1 VGNTGLMNKHGLSE
15 SGEHT
20 KRIAANDPPNKIAH
34 LRIYMGVHGESQ
46 KRKKTLLTR
55 PTSLEMTHYRRVL
68 GIAAVRRLVIDLLV
82 IDWLWLRFGF

>member
-1 VGNTGLMNKHGLSE
+1 MVGNTGLMNKHGLSE

-20 KRIAANDPPNKIAH
+20 KRIAANHPPNKIAH

-55 PTSLEMTHYRRVL
+55 PTSLEMTHYQT
-68 GIAAVRRLVIDLLV
+68 AE
-82 IDWLWLRFGF
+82 